1 MSSTEI
7 PRKSPNEFERLAL
20 KRTEKQCHL
29 PSHGNYLG
37 YSVGKLPP
45 IEAGPVSIIQSEN
58 SHVWFDGGNLK
69 IVDQQDNTV
78 VVEGNDYPKDL
89 TRNDSVN
96 RLAGK
101 TLILGGNGA
110 RCYYHWMVDIL
121 PKLGL
126 LEKAGISLEEI
137 DHFVVRSIHSEFQ
150 RSTLQALGIPL
161 SKIYSVNQNP
171 EFVAETIIHVRYYN
185 MMGMGMQPFVPE
197 FLKSSFSP
205 QHKETIVERN
215 FPLVERIRRKLW
227 SKGDVS
233 REVPVKKRLY
243 ISRPKGVRRGVS
255 NNDEVEAFLETRGF
269 TSLAME
275 GLSVTEQAKLLSTAE
290 IVVSPHGGG
299 LTNLVFCKPGTK
311 VIELFG
317 EHIFPYY
324 YGLSNVCD
332 LDYYAYVQNE
342 EDIYRVIDAKTA
354 NEHGSNRGQTR
365 LKSFRVELDK
375 LGIILDQICQSN
387 DNKLDLIA

>member
-1 MSSTEI
+1 MTTTEI
-7 PRKSPNEFERLAL
+7 PRKSPNEIERLVL

-29 PSHGNYLG
+29 SSHGNYLG
-37 YSVGKLPP
+37 YSVGQLPP
-45 IEAGPVSIIQSEN
+45 IEAGPASIIQSEN
-58 SHVWFDGGNLK
+58 SYVWFDGGNLK
-69 IVDQQDNTV
+69 IVDQQENTV
-78 VVEGNDYPKDL
+78 AVEGNEYPKDL

-137 DHFVVRSIHSEFQ
+137 DHFIVRSIHSEFQ

-161 SKIYSVNQNP
+161 SRIYSVNQNP
-171 EFVAETIIHVRYYN
+171 EFFAETIIHVRYYN

-205 QHKETIVERN
+205 QLQETIVERS
-215 FPLVERIRRKLW
+215 FPLVERIRSKLR
-227 SKGDVS
+227 SKGKTS
-233 REVPVKKRLY
+233 RKISMIKRLY

-275 GLSVTEQAKLLSTAE
+275 GLSVTEQAKLLSAAE

-299 LTNLVFCKPGTK
+299 LTNLVFCNPGTK

-342 EDIYRVIDAKTA
+342 EDIYRVIDAKIA
-354 NEHGSNRGQTR
+354 NEHGSNRGRTR
-365 LKSFRVELDK
+365 LKSFRVDLNK

-387 DNKLDLIA
+387 DKKLELIA